1 VSPALLEADGLC
13 ASYGS
18 YRALFGVS
26 LEVPEGSAVALLG
39 SNGAG
44 KSTFAR
50 VLTGLV
56 PASSGSVRLDGHDV
70 TGMPAW
76 RIARMGVAHV
86 PEGRGIFSSLSVEEN
101 LSLSFRRRMGRG
113 GIGEALDKA
122 YAGFPILAERRRQ
135 QAGTLSGGQQRMLSL
150 AKVLAVPPR
159 LLVADELSLG
169 LAPVVVDAVYDG
181 LAEIRRAGTALL
193 VVEQHIDRALALAE
207 HAVLLAKGE
216 VAWQGP
222 PSGAAEAMERI
233 LGSGRAERT

>member
-1 VSPALLEADGLC
+1 MSPALLEADGLC